1 MKTIPLREQ
10 KKEFFTSVFK
20 TVIDGIILIDTRG
33 VIRDI
38 NPSALQYF
46 GYDYDELLGQNINA
60 LMSEPDH
67 SAHQGYIERYLHTG
81 VGHIIEKGRQ
91 VSGKRKDGSS
101 FPFRL
106 AVSEFELDG
115 EKFFTGIIHDLSE
128 EVRAKEALKEH
139 AETLERQVKE
149 RTHDLE
155 DANRQLQK
163 EIRSKKRSDQA
174 LQESQK
180 LYKRIAQNFP
190 NGTINVFDT
199 DLNYVFVEGKGLLE
213 MGIETE
219 DLIGS
224 SFIERIDED
233 LRETVREKLL
243 QVFEGNPTNFE
254 INTKGNVYFMR
265 AEPLFKVSGEV
276 EQILVV
282 ETNITQRKRAEE
294 EMARALAKEIELNE
308 LKSRFVSMASHE
320 FRTPLSAILSS
331 ATLISKYTEGEQ
343 QEKRTKHVNRI
354 QSNVENLNSILEDF
368 LSLEKLNAGKLTF
381 NPVQIELAPF
391 VKECIEETEGIL
403 KSGQS
408 VDLQVSGK
416 ARPVMLDK
424 VVFKNILVNL
434 LSNASKYSPEHSPIE
449 VRIEFR
455 PQSIDLEVQDHG
467 IGIPESDQAKLFG
480 RFYRASNAGNIQG
493 TGLGLHIVKSY
504 VDLIGGSIRCES
516 VEGEGTCMKLKLA
529 LKSENEESSHN

>member
-38 NPSALQYF
+38 NPSALEYF
-46 GYDYDELLGQNINA
+46 GYDYDELLGKNVNV

-67 SAHQGYIERYLHTG
+67 SAHQGYINNYLKTG
-81 VGHIIEKGRQ
+81 VGNIIEKGRQ
-91 VSGKRKDGSS
+91 VEGRRKDGSR

-106 AVSEFELDG
+106 AVSEFILDD

-128 EVRAKEALKEH
+128 EVRAKEALKDH

-155 DANRQLQK
+155 EANDQLQR

-174 LQESQK
+174 LEESQK

-190 NGTINVFDT
+190 NGTINVFDKG
-199 DLNYVFVEGKGLLE
+199 LNYVFVEGKGLLE
-213 MGIETE
+213 LGIETE

-224 SFIERIDED
+224 SFIDRIDKD
-233 LRETVREKLL
+233 LQASVKEKLL
-243 QVFEGNPTNFE
+243 HVFQGEPTNFE
-254 INTKGNVYFMR
+254 INTQGNVYFMR
-265 AEPLFKVSGEV
+265 AEPLFKMSGEV

-294 EMARALAKEIELNE
+294 EMARALSKEIELNE

-331 ATLISKYTEGEQ
+331 ATLISKYTQGDQ

-354 QSNVENLNSILEDF
+354 QSNVDNLNSILEDF

-381 NPVQIELAPF
+381 NPVELELEPF
-391 VKECIEETEGIL
+391 VSDCIEETEGIL
-403 KSGQS
+403 KEGQK
-408 VDLQVSGK
+408 VELEVSGTSRK
-416 ARPVMLDK
+416 VKLDK
-424 VVFKNILVNL
+424 LVFKNVLVNL

-449 VRIEFR
+449 VRIRFR
-455 PQSIDLEVQDHG
+455 PQSIDMEVQDHG
-467 IGIPESDQAKLFG
+467 IGIPERDQAKLFG
-480 RFYRASNAGNIQG
+480 RFFRASNAGNIQG

-516 VEGEGTCMKLKLA
+516 AEGEGTCMKLKLA
-529 LKSENEESSHN
+529 LNTENEESSHH

>member
-233 LRETVREKLL
+233 LRESVREKLL

-434 LSNASKYSPEHSPIE
+434 LSNASKYSPENSPIE

-455 PQSIDLEVQDHG
+455 TQSIDMEVQDHG
-467 IGIPESDQAKLFG
+467 IGIPEADQAKLFG

-529 LKSENEESSHN
+529 LNSENEESSHN

>member
-408 VDLQVSGK
+408 IDLQVSGK

-434 LSNASKYSPEHSPIE
+434 LSNASKYSPENSPIE

-455 PQSIDLEVQDHG
+455 TQSIDMEVQDHG
-467 IGIPESDQAKLFG
+467 IGIPEADQAKLFG

-529 LKSENEESSHN
+529 LNSENEESSHN

>member
-128 EVRAKEALKEH
+128 EVLAKEALKEH

-434 LSNASKYSPEHSPIE
+434 LSNASKYSPENSPIE

-455 PQSIDLEVQDHG
+455 TQSIDMEVQDHG
-467 IGIPESDQAKLFG
+467 IGIPEADQAKLFG

-529 LKSENEESSHN
+529 LNSENEESSHN

>member
-1 MKTIPLREQ
+1 VKTIPLREQ

-233 LRETVREKLL
+233 LRESVREKLL

-434 LSNASKYSPEHSPIE
+434 LSNASKYSPENSPIE

-455 PQSIDLEVQDHG
+455 TQSIDMEVQDHG
-467 IGIPESDQAKLFG
+467 IGIPEADQAKLFG

-529 LKSENEESSHN
+529 LNSENEESSHN

>member
-1 MKTIPLREQ
+1 
-10 KKEFFTSVFK
+10 
-20 TVIDGIILIDTRG
+20 
-33 VIRDI
+33 
-38 NPSALQYF
+38 
-46 GYDYDELLGQNINA
+46 
-60 LMSEPDH
+60 MSEPDH

-233 LRETVREKLL
+233 LRESVREKLL

-434 LSNASKYSPEHSPIE
+434 LSNASKYSPENSPIE

-455 PQSIDLEVQDHG
+455 TQSIDMEVQDHG
-467 IGIPESDQAKLFG
+467 IGIPEADQAKLFG

-529 LKSENEESSHN
+529 LNSENEESSHN

>member
-1 MKTIPLREQ
+1 VKTIPLREQ

-46 GYDYDELLGQNINA
+46 GYDYDELLGLNIKI
-60 LMSEPDH
+60 LMFEPDH

-106 AVSEFELDG
+106 AVSEFILDG

-174 LQESQK
+174 LEESQK

-243 QVFEGNPTNFE
+243 QVFEGIPTNFE

-331 ATLISKYTEGEQ
+331 ATLISKYTDGEQ

-368 LSLEKLNAGKLTF
+368 LSLEKLNAGKLSF
-381 NPVQIELAPF
+381 NPVQVELEPF
-391 VKECIEETEGIL
+391 VSECVEETEGIL

-408 VDLQVSGK
+408 VELHVSGK
-416 ARPVMLDK
+416 SRPVMLDK

-434 LSNASKYSPEHSPIE
+434 LSNASKYSPENSPIE

-455 PQSIDLEVQDHG
+455 AQSIDLEVQDHG
-467 IGIPESDQAKLFG
+467 IGIPEADQAKLFG

-529 LKSENEESSHN
+529 LNSENEESSHN